1 MTRINC
7 SPKVAV
13 VGALILFA
21 TAVCYAQEPAPAP
34 TPAPSPTAAEP
45 AVASTHTKARIY
57 FYRIKQF
64 AGSALEPSVY
74 CDDKEL
80 ARMDNGRF
88 FAVDLEPGEL
98 GQPHVEDG
106 VGLPDPAAELS
117 RAERRDRATI
127 ETWLAKG
134 VARVILGTVI
144 ADAQGCAESGRLHR
158 VSLRVYNLLAQLVA
172 VPVLQ
177 GGAGNAAGGEPL
189 ENLLLTCSE
198 YEAYWNG
205 KYSQTGED
213 VASGIY
219 LWRLEVD
226 GKVLVKK
233 MIVRK

>member
-1 MTRINC
+1 MKHLWRALLVVLVLGAFMPSRSAAQGSQNPPGGGQGAGLQLKQNYPNPVTQDTRI
-7 SPKVAV
+7 
-13 VGALILFA
+13 
-21 TAVCYAQEPAPAP
+21 
-34 TPAPSPTAAEP
+34 
-45 AVASTHTKARIY
+45 
-57 FYRIKQF
+57 
-64 AGSALEPSVY
+64 
-74 CDDKEL
+74 
-80 ARMDNGRF
+80 RF
-88 FAVDLEPGEL
+88 
-98 GQPHVEDG
+98 
-106 VGLPDPAAELS
+106 
-117 RAERRDRATI
+117 
-127 ETWLAKG
+127 
-134 VARVILGTVI
+134 VI

>member
-1 MTRINC
+1 MKHLWRALLVVLVLSAFMPSRSTAQGSQNPPGGGQGAGLQLKQNYPNPVTQDTRI
-7 SPKVAV
+7 
-13 VGALILFA
+13 
-21 TAVCYAQEPAPAP
+21 
-34 TPAPSPTAAEP
+34 
-45 AVASTHTKARIY
+45 
-57 FYRIKQF
+57 
-64 AGSALEPSVY
+64 
-74 CDDKEL
+74 
-80 ARMDNGRF
+80 RF
-88 FAVDLEPGEL
+88 
-98 GQPHVEDG
+98 
-106 VGLPDPAAELS
+106 
-117 RAERRDRATI
+117 
-127 ETWLAKG
+127 
-134 VARVILGTVI
+134 VI

>member
-1 MTRINC
+1 MKHLWRALLVVLVLGAFMPSRSAAQGSQNPPGGGQGAGLQLKQNYPNPVTQDTRI
-7 SPKVAV
+7 
-13 VGALILFA
+13 
-21 TAVCYAQEPAPAP
+21 
-34 TPAPSPTAAEP
+34 
-45 AVASTHTKARIY
+45 
-57 FYRIKQF
+57 
-64 AGSALEPSVY
+64 
-74 CDDKEL
+74 
-80 ARMDNGRF
+80 RF
-88 FAVDLEPGEL
+88 
-98 GQPHVEDG
+98 
-106 VGLPDPAAELS
+106 
-117 RAERRDRATI
+117 I
-127 ETWLAKG
+127 
-134 VARVILGTVI
+134 I

-189 ENLLLTCSE
+189 ENLLLTFSE

-219 LWRLEVD
+219 LWRLEDD